1 MLMAPFELNSTIH
14 FVASSDSRTIDV
26 YELTTSK
33 DSPPSAVKAT
43 DWKIVANVTVMTS
56 HHQQEGDG
64 YDALKLFDEVIT
76 GRDLRNLAEDL
87 SRFHFYV
94 NPLGNTFIH
103 VSAGGGEFIHP
114 AFGVQFFRLNDTFN
128 WSQYGAFNPPPA
140 EAKLWHTRHGFSDG
154 DAVVDY
160 KKQLKAKDEKLVE
173 LKTELRSKTADLES
187 EKRELDKY
195 RKWCSDFRY
204 RYRDTISASEAA
216 AKIRRRRVK
225 VARSTFVSLSP
236 PVVPNS
242 PVRCRVP
249 SFKEEAID
257 AFWLLDED
265 CGGFPPPPAV
275 QVWTA
280 DGKFDA
286 ENWWCIK
293 ANRRVQGGGETTMLV
308 YYDGKFDYAEFY
320 NPMTSRRER
329 VPVPYKVKDGGMLG
343 ANRNFSVGYFS
354 FTWEVRVV
362 FTYRW

>member
-1 MLMAPFELNSTIH
+1 MVMAPFELNSTTH
-14 FVASSDSRTIDV
+14 FVASSDSTTIDI

-43 DWKIVANVTVMTS
+43 DWKILATAAVTS
-56 HHQQEGDG
+56 HHQPEDQH
-64 YDALKLFDEVIT
+64 DALKLFDEVIT
-76 GRDLRNLAEDL
+76 GRNLRNLAEDL
-87 SRFHFYV
+87 SQFHFYV
-94 NPLGNTFIH
+94 NPLGNTFID
-103 VSAGGGEFIHP
+103 VSAGGGQ
-114 AFGVQFFRLNDTFN
+114 FGVQFFRLNDTFN

-140 EAKLWHTRHGFSDG
+140 EAKLWHTRHGFSNG
-154 DAVVDY
+154 DTVVDY

-204 RYRDTISASEAA
+204 RYRDTISTSESP
-216 AKIRRRRVK
+216 AKIWRRRVK
-225 VARSTFVSLSP
+225 VARSTFVTLSP
-236 PVVPNS
+236 PVVPTS
-242 PVRCRVP
+242 PVSCRVP

-265 CGGFPPPPAV
+265 CGGLPPPPAV

-329 VPVPYKVKDGGMLG
+329 VPVPYKVKDGVLG
-343 ANRNFSVGYFS
+343 ANRNFSIGYFS